1 MEQKVLDLN
10 DKIYSN
16 NNNIL
21 LELIKDL
28 NQVINNSTN
37 NENIKLLNNGIN
49 KINYII
55 NENKKNDELLRKNI
69 SSISD
74 KLVINNLNKQEIQN
88 KDGKYIGQA
97 VNGLAEGK

>member
-10 DKIYSN
+10 DKIYS

-37 NENIKLLNNGIN
+37 NENIKILNNGIN

-69 SSISD
+69 S
-74 KLVINNLNKQEIQN
+74 
-88 KDGKYIGQA
+88 
-97 VNGLAEGK
+97 

>member
-37 NENIKLLNNGIN
+37 NENIKILNNGIN

-69 SSISD
+69 S
-74 KLVINNLNKQEIQN
+74 
-88 KDGKYIGQA
+88 
-97 VNGLAEGK
+97 